1 MKPFRH
7 FVCQLVA
14 FCLLAAELSSSAPSA
29 FVNSSANAQLQNLV
43 TWDGDSIRV
52 HGERIMFFSGEVH
65 PFRLPVPGT
74 WLDIFQKLRAGGFSG
89 ASFYLMWGLLEGQ
102 PGHVRTEGVFAL
114 EEFFQAASE
123 AGIYL
128 LARPGPYINAEV
140 SGGGFPGWVQR
151 LKGTIRTNDSEFTES
166 TMAYLSH
173 VGGIIAKAQITNGGP
188 VILVQP
194 ENEYS
199 ICSTYAS
206 GNITGC
212 LQPDYMEFIE
222 SQLRNAGVTVPF
234 ISNDGVPVGNWAP
247 GSGAGAVDIYGMDHY
262 PFSWG
267 VGCDNPSNWAR
278 GEWLLNNI
286 NATVQKRISPNT
298 PFAMTEFQ
306 GGAADFWG
314 GTGVESCTALINH
327 EFARVF
333 NKLIYGLKATVVNF
347 YMIFGGTNWGNLG
360 HAKGYTSYDV
370 GAAISENRAI
380 DREKYS
386 ELKLQGY
393 FFQSSPSYLESSPD
407 NGTFGKFTD
416 SRKVVVT
423 QLKSTKTA
431 YYIVRQADHTARV
444 PNFYSLAIPTSKGKL
459 TVPRLGGQLIL
470 NGRDSK
476 IHVVDY
482 PVGNANLVYS
492 TAEVMAWRRFK
503 SRTVLILY
511 GGDGET
517 HEFAVEHEHE
527 CPESSGGNRFRCRS
541 IDSLLTIN
549 WDVQPEGQVLRFSSG
564 LEVHLLW
571 RKDAYNY
578 WILDLPAPAPINNY
592 TSFSRLEST
601 NSSVII
607 KAGYLMRTARMS
619 EGALFL
625 TGDVNRT
632 TEVNIVG
639 APVIPTKLYYNGQR
653 VHTTG
658 KGSQISSL
666 IEYRDPK
673 ILLPDLS
680 SLEWRYLDTLP
691 EVHTGYDDSK
701 WVPCTNMHTN
711 NTRTLTTPTSLYASD
726 YGFHSGS
733 LLYRGHFTATGHESS
748 LLISTQGGEGFGHSI
763 WLNSTFLGSW
773 PGQTGVLSRNQTFSF
788 PGKLQAHKPYVVT
801 VLIDHMGL
809 HDNWFS
815 DAQEMKEPRGILDYK
830 LSGHIRK
837 SDISWKLTGNLGGE
851 HYQDHSRGP
860 LNEGSLYVERKG
872 FHLPGAPTGKW
883 EKTKLNGLSQAGI
896 GCFATTFNLDFPLG
910 YDIPISLGIKNTTMP
925 AENNDV
931 GRNAVANFR
940 IQIFVNGWQLG
951 KYGKIQIL

>member
-267 VGCDNPSNWAR
+267 VG
-278 GEWLLNNI
+278 
-286 NATVQKRISPNT
+286 
-298 PFAMTEFQ
+298 F
-306 GGAADFWG
+306 
-314 GTGVESCTALINH
+314 
-327 EFARVF
+327 
-333 NKLIYGLKATVVNF
+333 VNF

-639 APVIPTKLYYNGQR
+639 APVIPTKLYYN
-653 VHTTG
+653 
-658 KGSQISSL
+658 
-666 IEYRDPK
+666 
-673 ILLPDLS
+673 
-680 SLEWRYLDTLP
+680 
-691 EVHTGYDDSK
+691 
-701 WVPCTNMHTN
+701 
-711 NTRTLTTPTSLYASD
+711 
-726 YGFHSGS
+726 
-733 LLYRGHFTATGHESS
+733 
-748 LLISTQGGEGFGHSI
+748 
-763 WLNSTFLGSW
+763 
-773 PGQTGVLSRNQTFSF
+773 
-788 PGKLQAHKPYVVT
+788 
-801 VLIDHMGL
+801 
-809 HDNWFS
+809 

-896 GCFATTFNLDFPLG
+896 GCFATTVNLDFPLG

-951 KYGKIQIL
+951 KYVNNLGPQTSFVLPEGILNHHGPNYIVLTLWCLDRSGVKLEGVSLEVDAVIQSGKREKRLVEGSRFSDRPYAY